1 MMVSDNCKEM
11 RRIIR
16 KEAEKHGVT
25 NEQQIAYMIA
35 TAEWETNHQ
44 CKPVKEAYWLSED
57 WRRKHLR
64 YYPYY
69 GRGYVQI
76 TWEANYKKFAKLLNV
91 DLVGNPDL
99 ALISDIAV
107 KILVIGMRDGLF
119 TGMSL
124 DAVTDNDGNVDYLK
138 ARRIINGMDKAEVI
152 ASMAHEITIA

>member
-1 MMVSDNCKEM
+1 MVTSDCKEM
-11 RRIIR
+11 RRII
-16 KEAEKHGVT
+16 KNEAARQGIV
-25 NEQQIAYMIA
+25 NEAQIAYMIA

-44 CKPVKEAYWLSED
+44 CRPVREAYWLSEE
-57 WRRKHLR
+57 WRKKHLR

-76 TWEANYKKFAKLLNV
+76 TWGTNYKKFSKILGV
-91 DLVGNPDL
+91 DLVGNPDK
-99 ALISDIAV
+99 ALEPEIAA

-124 DAVTDNDGNVDYLK
+124 DAVTDNDGNVDYMK

-152 ASMAHEITIA
+152 ASMAHEIYVV